1 MRKNI
6 MEKKK
11 MILTTAVA
19 VVFGENPSEQ
29 EVNQEIIYNLV
40 SYLPLNEMK
49 IQDGDKIS
57 YIVKTARDYKNANGK
72 VEDGALETLEA
83 CLKEESGI
91 SDIGNAK
98 IYYTSFNKNTNDL
111 IAHGVTRKEADTITD
126 AKAISAAVFIYKG
139 SGKTGNQRRREHGIS
154 RDAESSLE

>member
-1 MRKNI
+1 MIPIISTLGRKEKRGIEERILRRYRESMRIKI
-6 MEKKK
+6 R
-11 MILTTAVA
+11 
-19 VVFGENPSEQ
+19 ENPSKSEITQ
-29 EVNQEIIYNLV
+29 EVVYNLV
-40 SYLPLNEMK
+40 EYLPLAEMG
-49 IQDGDKIS
+49 ITDGTEIRE
-57 YIVKTARDYKNANGK
+57 IVNRARAYKNMNGK

-126 AKAISAAVFIYKG
+126 AKAISAAVFIYK
-139 SGKTGNQRRREHGIS
+139 SKYS
-154 RDAESSLE
+154 F